1 MAESRLQHFIHL
13 TRLHKPIGTIL
24 VLWPALW
31 GLWLAAEGMPDL
43 DLLLIFIAGA
53 FVVRAA
59 GCAINDFADRHFDA
73 HVERTSYRPVATGKI
88 APWEALAVFVFLS
101 LLGFGLVLLTNKLTI
116 ILACIAV
123 AIIATYPF
131 MKRHTHLP
139 QVVLGMAWG
148 SSIPMAFAA
157 QTNTLPPGLW
167 LMVLAVICWTMVF
180 DTFYAM
186 VDRNDDL
193 KIGIKSTAILFGR
206 RDLLIISLFQVITVL
221 LLLMAGLYFTMGPI
235 YYAGIVLVASF
246 FAYQLIICR
255 HRNRDACFVAFM
267 NNRWIGMT
275 VFVAIVVDY
284 LIP

>member
-31 GLWLAAEGMPDL
+31 GLWLAAEGVPDI
-43 DLLLIFIAGA
+43 DLLLIFIVGA

-73 HVERTSYRPVATGKI
+73 HVERTNYRPVATGKI
-88 APWEALAVFVFLS
+88 APWEAVAVFVCLS
-101 LLGFGLVLLTNKLTI
+101 LLGFGLVLLTNRLTL

-131 MKRHTHLP
+131 MKRYTHLP
-139 QVVLGMAWG
+139 QVVLGMAWA

-157 QTNTLPPGLW
+157 QTNSLPAGLW
-167 LMVLAVICWTMVF
+167 LLALAVICWTMVF

-186 VDRNDDL
+186 VDREDDL
-193 KIGIKSTAILFGR
+193 RIGIKSTAILFGR
-206 RDLLIISLFQVITVL
+206 HDLSIICLFQALTVVL
-221 LLLMAGLYFTMGPI
+221 LLLSGRYFAMGAAF
-235 YYAGIVLVASF
+235 YTGIAAVVSF
-246 FAYQLIICR
+246 FGYQLFICR
-255 HRNRDACFVAFM
+255 HRDKKACFTAFM
-267 NNRWIGMT
+267 NNRWIGAT
-275 VFVAIVVDY
+275 LFAAIVLDY
-284 LIP
+284 LLR